1 MSESEARAELVVLSR
16 RDLEEMLERAV
27 QRGREL
33 AAEPEWMRAED
44 VAALLGVKRETVV
57 DYTRREGLPCRYAGK
72 SPVFKR
78 DEVIAWLERRSE
90 SPGSRSGRHG
100 RTLRSVRGGR

>member
-1 MSESEARAELVVLSR
+1 MSEAARPELVVLSR
-16 RDLEEMLERAV
+16 RDLEDMLERAV
-27 QRGREL
+27 ARGREL
-33 AAEPEWMRAED
+33 ATEPEWMRAED

-78 DEVIAWLERRSE
+78 QEVIAWLEARST
-90 SPGSRSGRHG
+90 SPGSRSTRHG
-100 RTLRSVRGGR
+100 RTIRALKGGR